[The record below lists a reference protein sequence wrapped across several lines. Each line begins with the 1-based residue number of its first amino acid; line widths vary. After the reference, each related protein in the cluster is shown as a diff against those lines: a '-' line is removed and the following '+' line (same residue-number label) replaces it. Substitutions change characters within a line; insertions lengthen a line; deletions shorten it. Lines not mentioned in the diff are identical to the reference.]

1 MKKYEMYILQWMLNH
16 GYSLSDLI
24 WELREFQCEDPE
36 DSDRIS
42 MPLDELF
49 ELWVQERGFGGEI
62 WACYEEWL
70 ENEGAE
76 DNV

>member
-1 MKKYEMYILQWMLNH
+1 MKKYEEYILEWMLTHN
-16 GYSLSDLI
+16 YTLTDLMR
-24 WELREFQCEDPE
+24 ELRDFQYEDPE

-42 MPLDELF
+42 MPIDELF

-70 ENEGAE
+70 QCEAIIN
-76 DNV
+76 N